1 MKTSSFLS
9 LNLSDVGKGLLMA
22 FLAAF
27 LMTLYGVLS
36 SGGFPTNEQ
45 WIDALRTAITA
56 AMAYLLKNVFTNS
69 EDQFLKKEQK

>member
-1 MKTSSFLS
+1 MKKSSFLT
-9 LNLSDVGKGLLMA
+9 LGLSDVGKGLIMA

-36 SGGFPTNEQ
+36 SGGFPTHAQ

-69 EDQFLKKEQK
+69 DDQFLKKEDK